1 MVNKVIDLIE
11 LEDIWFVI
19 QSNLPIWERVN
30 LTLVCKDLSKT
41 LKIRRGDMEQVE
53 NKYYVNL
60 QLLNQYNE
68 WRTLLCMSKNGSAV
82 WAPRKVTQFIQSYNS
97 YKRELSNSSP
107 NPHPHPTSYNVR
119 SMMTFRTATS
129 LDHIHQH
136 VEEYLK
142 EYLSNVAWRAF
153 S

>member
-1 MVNKVIDLIE
+1 MVSNLTDLIE
-11 LEDIWFVI
+11 LQDIWFII

-41 LKIRRGDMEQVE
+41 LKIRRGDIEQVE

-97 YKRELSNSSP
+97 YKRELSNPSP

-119 SMMTFRTATS
+119 SVRFRATPHPNHD
-129 LDHIHQH
+129 LHQY
-136 VEEYLK
+136 VD
-142 EYLSNVAWRAF
+142 EYLSNHVWHF
-153 S
+153 F